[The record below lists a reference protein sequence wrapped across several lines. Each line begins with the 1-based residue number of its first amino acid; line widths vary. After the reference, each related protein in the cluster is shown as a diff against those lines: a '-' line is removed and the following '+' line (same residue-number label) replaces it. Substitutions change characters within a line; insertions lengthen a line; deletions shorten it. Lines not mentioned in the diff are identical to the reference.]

1 MKPRIRAIGGSRVFR
16 LSAPR
21 FSVCRTL
28 LRLDLL
34 DLAMTGSADAEAV
47 NDCLEP
53 RIGTDWV
60 IFRIDVDE

>member
-1 MKPRIRAIGGSRVFR
+1 VGAEF
-16 LSAPR
+16 
-21 FSVCRTL
+21 FVCRL
-28 LRLDLL
+28 PASPSAERFCGWILL

>member
-1 MKPRIRAIGGSRVFR
+1 VGAEF
-16 LSAPR
+16 
-21 FSVCRTL
+21 FVCRL
-28 LRLDLL
+28 PASQSAESFCGWILL